1 MAAESGANRWWEYYL
16 VRYLMPSIAG
26 VVIVSWLC
34 TYAGNGLSILLFLP
48 FGGKLLDTASLV
60 LLFLYGNLF
69 CYVASYPVLV
79 FHVTRVRDFSDGKW
93 PAKPFSDGY
102 LVSFV
107 LIVITFSLFHWDSPV
122 CRYWLA
128 LLVALIFALIQFR
141 RLFVMTLDRTDRRS
155 FTRAVSL
162 AFWYA
167 YALARRRGD
176 HKVSKTDVASQ
187 SPTQRPGPPKD
198 PDEYDEV
205 TTHHQIKWHSEFIA
219 TYRHLRE
226 HGNSAFIFVLEL
238 ILAALVYCVIT
249 KPGQSPTQQLGATG
263 FLFAIWAS
271 PSVLVHLLGQHL
283 ERRFSQFDERVTLA
297 AAQAATSELPR

>member
-1 MAAESGANRWWEYYL
+1 MSTESTSTRWWENYL

-26 VVIVSWLC
+26 VAIVGWLSSHG
-34 TYAGNGLSILLFLP
+34 GNGFRTLLFLP
-48 FGGKLLDTASLV
+48 AAGERLDATSLT

-69 CYVASYPVLV
+69 CYVASYPVLI

-198 PDEYDEV
+198 
-205 TTHHQIKWHSEFIA
+205 
-219 TYRHLRE
+219 
-226 HGNSAFIFVLEL
+226 
-238 ILAALVYCVIT
+238 
-249 KPGQSPTQQLGATG
+249 
-263 FLFAIWAS
+263 
-271 PSVLVHLLGQHL
+271 
-283 ERRFSQFDERVTLA
+283 
-297 AAQAATSELPR
+297 